1 VKKGSLVQSPREEKS
16 TRRRNNSYLR
26 KRYMNDYDLM
36 VTKKVEQPITRFEI
50 FLEVLRELNYIKPFN
65 QSKEVNQRHN

>member
-1 VKKGSLVQSPREEKS
+1 MVQSPKEEKS

>member
-1 VKKGSLVQSPREEKS
+1 
-16 TRRRNNSYLR
+16 
-26 KRYMNDYDLM
+26 MNDYDLM
-36 VTKKVEQPITRFEI
+36 VTKKVEQPITTFDI

>member
-1 VKKGSLVQSPREEKS
+1 VKKGSLVQSPKEEKS

>member
-50 FLEVLRELNYIKPFN
+50 FIEVLRELNYIKPFN

>member
-1 VKKGSLVQSPREEKS
+1 MKKGSLVQSPKEEKS